1 MQVNSTTSTRAY
13 FPYAPTN
20 SHASMIVSASASNSA
35 SVGETATISQA
46 AQELLAASKENSSP
60 NSGGTYDFTNMSANE
75 LGKLIG
81 DGKITGG
88 HMILS
93 PAQLKVMAKGVS
105 GVDASKSEIDAA
117 NNTPVNYVQ
126 LYVNAIRENLATGL
140 PVVGLQ
146 NILNQ
151 MEALQGGSS
160 GISSSALSDAASKS
174 ANSGPIAI
182 TKDTREIAKLA
193 EQFAGGIDLA
203 WVQIPKDG
211 TFAATYGATG
221 AKVTPES
228 RAAFNEQATK
238 IAAGRAAVYQ
248 AAVAAGKSPQQT
260 LSAMIDYMNG
270 QSPEYLKMTNWAQV
284 SRSLQS

>member
-1 MQVNSTTSTRAY
+1 MQVNSSTSTSVY

-20 SHASMIVSASASNSA
+20 RHASMIVSASASNSA

-46 AQELLAASKENSSP
+46 AQELLATSRANSSP
-60 NSGGTYDFTNMSANE
+60 NSIGTYDFTNMSANE
-75 LGKLIG
+75 LCKLIG
-81 DGKITGG
+81 DGKIAGG

-93 PAQLKVMAKGVS
+93 PAQLKVMVKGVS
-105 GVDASKSEIDAA
+105 GVEASKSEIDAA
-117 NNTPVNYVQ
+117 NNMPVNYVQ
-126 LYVNAIRENLATGL
+126 LYANAIRENSATGL

-151 MEALQGGSS
+151 MEAMQGSS
-160 GISSSALSDAASKS
+160 SNIFSSAPSDAASKS
-174 ANSGPIAI
+174 ANSGSTDI
-182 TKDTREIAKLA
+182 TKNSREIAKLA

-228 RAAFNEQATK
+228 RAAFNEQASK
-238 IAAGRAAVYQ
+238 IAAGRSAVYQ

-260 LSAMIDYMNG
+260 LSEMIDYMNG